1 MKLAK
6 KSAHQLKNCD
16 NQLIP
21 KLSLKNLYPEID
33 LMQKINEERKK
44 EFESMNNELT
54 TSMLFFHKNIANL
67 PNEE

>member
-6 KSAHQLKNCD
+6 KSAHQLKNSD

-33 LMQKINEERKK
+33 LMQKINE
-44 EFESMNNELT
+44 
-54 TSMLFFHKNIANL
+54 
-67 PNEE
+67 

>member
-6 KSAHQLKNCD
+6 KSAHQLKNSD